1 VLLAVDIGNTSA
13 KFGVFDGH
21 DLISK
26 FVIPTKRDYAIDE
39 IADAIG
45 GRISDSV
52 TDAIVSSVV
61 PEIDGIFS
69 AFLTGR
75 LGMTTRFVQTSDDF
89 GLRFDFHTDTTGTD
103 RLVNSAAAAEKF
115 GVPVAVI
122 AFGTATT
129 IDAVDAERRH
139 RGGLIA
145 PGPATTAK
153 ALRIATAKLPEVE
166 IAEPTNVLATNTI
179 DAIRSGIFYSQVG
192 LIESAVRHIKA
203 EIGDA
208 KVVATGGFAP
218 LIAAKCK
225 EVDAVDVDLT
235 LEGLRMLHDRWQR

>member
-1 VLLAVDIGNTSA
+1 
-13 KFGVFDGH
+13 
-21 DLISK
+21 
-26 FVIPTKRDYAIDE
+26 
-39 IADAIG
+39 
-45 GRISDSV
+45 
-52 TDAIVSSVV
+52 
-61 PEIDGIFS
+61 
-69 AFLTGR
+69 
-75 LGMTTRFVQTSDDF
+75 MTTRFVQTSDDF

-145 PGPATTAK
+145 PGPATTAR
-153 ALRIATAKLPEVE
+153 ALRIATAKLPEVD

-225 EVDAVDVDLT
+225 EVDAVDVDLL
-235 LEGLRMLHDRWQR
+235 LEGLRMLHERWQR